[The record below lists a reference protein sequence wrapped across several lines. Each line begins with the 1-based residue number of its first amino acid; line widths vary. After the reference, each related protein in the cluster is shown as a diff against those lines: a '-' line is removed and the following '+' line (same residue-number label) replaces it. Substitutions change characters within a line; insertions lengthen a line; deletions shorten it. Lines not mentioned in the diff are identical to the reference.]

1 MSAGETK
8 PMMQSS
14 PAPAGYAASSS
25 MPMMAEYSMA
35 ATGESMASPQM
46 PAEQYGSTVAPGSA
60 PTAAPYP
67 MGSDSPASPA
77 MGGAAM
83 ASGTVGAA
91 MPSGTGSVM
100 GGTEAFEGAAS
111 SVTVAGLFV
120 SFGAIAALFM

>member
-1 MSAGETK
+1 
-8 PMMQSS
+8 
-14 PAPAGYAASSS
+14 
-25 MPMMAEYSMA
+25 
-35 ATGESMASPQM
+35 
-46 PAEQYGSTVAPGSA
+46 
-60 PTAAPYP
+60 
-67 MGSDSPASPA
+67 

-120 SFGAIAALFM
+120 SFGAIAALLM